1 MDVDGK
7 RGAMALQIV
16 SVSSATNSVAT
27 TVFLEH
33 AGDSV
38 LAVCFLNCF
47 ARQRELKIIHV

>member
-38 LAVCFLNCF
+38 LAVCF
-47 ARQRELKIIHV
+47 